1 MNLRSELAK
10 IGDSVR
16 YEVDGF
22 RSQQLQVT
30 DKISEMIRIEVDQ
43 RMQSDKDTKLL
54 ISNLLK
60 NVMAE
65 ISQLKEGQE
74 VTI

>member
-1 MNLRSELAK
+1 MAD
-10 IGDSVR
+10 GVR

-30 DKISEMIRIEVDQ
+30 DKISEMIKIEVDQ
-43 RMQSDKDTKLL
+43 RMQSDKDTKML
-54 ISNLLK
+54 ISNMLK

-65 ISQLKEGQE
+65 IGQLKEG
-74 VTI
+74 